1 MAEAVLHVAGPG
13 ALEYLRQNV
22 AVDVCN
28 AMPTEMVVEDS
39 PHDAFPGVR
48 VRLAKFWED
57 DENGSGWI
65 WAYLSSNEP
74 ADTRPTLTLQAEIES
89 PKGSGLRIIPV
100 CAPSD
105 PVTGA
110 FISMQFV
117 MDFVHARSYREM
129 FAFVAY
135 WFLWAKEKK
144 KMLSAKHVVPITQ
157 ELMDSLARVC
167 GRQGFQEKNE
177 RDASY
182 SNFGGHYHRSR
193 GHRGSSHL

>member
-1 MAEAVLHVAGPG
+1 MSAAELHVAGPG

-22 AVDVCN
+22 AVDVSH

-57 DENGSGWI
+57 DENASGWI

-74 ADTRPTLTLQAEIES
+74 VDTRPTLTLQAEIES
-89 PKGSGLRIIPV
+89 PKDTGLRIIPV
-100 CAPSD
+100 CAPSE
-105 PVTGA
+105 PVTGP
-110 FISMQFV
+110 FISLQFV

-144 KMLSAKHVVPITQ
+144 EMPSAKHIVPITQ

-167 GRQGFQEKNE
+167 GRQGFQKKMKAMRRTVISEVTTTE
-177 RDASY
+177 AEDTE
-182 SNFGGHYHRSR
+182 
-193 GHRGSSHL
+193 